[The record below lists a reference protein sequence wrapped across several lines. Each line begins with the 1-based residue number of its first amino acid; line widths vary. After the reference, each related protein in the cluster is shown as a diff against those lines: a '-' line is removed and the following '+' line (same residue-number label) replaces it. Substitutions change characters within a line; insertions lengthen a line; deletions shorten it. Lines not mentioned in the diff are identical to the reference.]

1 MTEAI
6 NEIVAE
12 NGDDFSALITEQTKA
27 ITEQAKAIT
36 ESISITN
43 EGAATTVVLK
53 TKEEGS
59 SNLGQTEDSS
69 AFAYSAGTIM
79 VALAATSGALYLSR

>member
-6 NEIVAE
+6 NEIVAK
-12 NGDDFSALITEQTKA
+12 NGDDFSALITEQTKE

-53 TKEEGS
+53 TKEER
-59 SNLGQTEDSS
+59 SNLGRTEDGSV
-69 AFAYSAGTIM
+69 FAYSVGTIM